1 MFKVKTDK
9 NWLILV
15 WEIDWVVIVLQDK
28 KYLLQKAYCSVDRW
42 VLNTTCTWT
51 CSLLPVLSVAL
62 TWLWMRCLCFEER
75 RANRGGESWGRPNS
89 SLQWYTAYVLWAQ
102 CRGKLKCVWPC
113 ISGDF
118 SEMSCNQ
125 SGTDSFGVICVE
137 GWGGMWSQDE
147 KWACGNVVLL
157 SSTTENTHNVEK
169 KRAWLSLA
177 GERQAEMQTSRPQV
191 LLEEHNGLFSWTL
204 SCQCDF
210 FCHGTNSRQWL
221 FQSFSLM

>member
-113 ISGDF
+113 ISG
-118 SEMSCNQ
+118 
-125 SGTDSFGVICVE
+125 
-137 GWGGMWSQDE
+137 E
-147 KWACGNVVLL
+147 KWLLRNVLRPERHRQLWGHLCGRMRWNVITGWKVSLWKCSFTVL
-157 SSTTENTHNVEK
+157 HNR
-169 KRAWLSLA
+169 KRS
-177 GERQAEMQTSRPQV
+177 
-191 LLEEHNGLFSWTL
+191 
-204 SCQCDF
+204 
-210 FCHGTNSRQWL
+210 
-221 FQSFSLM
+221 